1 MNDFFRF
8 TKFKLLL
15 SYLLVL
21 VISIGATFFIYE
33 KIKLLISPSAE
44 EALMRKKSRLV
55 NTILLDLFHIEE
67 LSRRSI
73 IQTSRNSAEMKQIQ
87 DLMISTDSR
96 LDSLAVLSE
105 SLIQKE
111 KLSSIKV
118 LLEQKNNN
126 INKLINYIDNVK
138 TDSVFHRSMKQI
150 LNVSKN
156 EEEPVAVIKKEI
168 VKKDTVFV
176 KNKQRKFFQR
186 IADVFSPPKSDSTPQ
201 IVTSVQLKSD
211 TLVSKVNTK
220 DTVQKAFTQLITDL
234 KIEQE
239 YNRKQVMA
247 REKLLTESN
256 EALTNSINQLLFEF
270 GEEEIQNAIVKIEAS
285 HDILKEIILIALI
298 ITVLS
303 FVIALVSLIFI
314 SKDISQSQHYR
325 KELEEEKRV
334 TENLLKH
341 REQLILSITHDIKS
355 PLNSI
360 LGYLGFINDNELP
373 DKDMLDNMLSSS
385 NHILDLVNSL
395 LDFNRLEKGII
406 IKKEEV
412 FDSRNL
418 FHSIFTSFQPEANK
432 KHLILQNSISA
443 DLGCYL
449 GDDFRIRQIVTNLLS
464 NAIKYTNEG
473 TVQLDVS
480 WINTLPGNGR
490 LVIKV
495 IDSGSGLTEEEIQS
509 IFKEFSRLKEHQN
522 VEGLGLGLA
531 ITQRLISLLDG
542 TIIVESVKGKGSV
555 FTVEIPLLIRNCEDL
570 PAIIEVNSCPV
581 ILHKSQ
587 TNILLVDD
595 DPIQLNML
603 EKILKKHNYNV
614 DFVNNPLSVLDKLK
628 NKKYDVLITD
638 IQMRDFSG
646 LDLIKLVREK
656 YSKENLKV
664 VALSGLSGV
673 SSEYMNLGFDAFLS
687 KPVSVNELLNCI
699 NSLIVSMPLT
709 YNLDDL
715 LAFSGGDQELSLDL
729 IKTFIS
735 ESRINLKNIIF
746 AISNK
751 DLNEIQSLAHKMKS
765 SFKLIHADSIAEEL
779 YMIEKSTDCF
789 EEIKDKLD
797 LLIPE
802 IDKLIDSLECNCG

>member
-8 TKFKLLL
+8 TRFKLLL

-21 VISIGATFFIYE
+21 IISIGATFFIYE
-33 KIKLLISPSAE
+33 KIKLLVSPSAE

-73 IQTSRNSAEMKQIQ
+73 IQPSRNSAEMNQIQ
-87 DLMISTDSR
+87 DLMIDTDNR

-105 SLIQKE
+105 SLVQKE
-111 KLSSIKV
+111 KLSSIKI

-126 INKLINYIDNVK
+126 INKLIHYIDNVK

-150 LNVSKN
+150 LSVSKN
-156 EEEPVAVIKKEI
+156 EEEPVAVIKKEV

-176 KNKQRKFFQR
+176 KNKKRKFFQR

-220 DTVQKAFTQLITDL
+220 DTVQKAFTQLITDF

-239 YNRKQVMA
+239 YNRKQVLA

-270 GEEEIQNAIVKIEAS
+270 GEEEIQNAIIKIEAS

-360 LGYLGFINDNELP
+360 LGYLGFIKEDELP
-373 DKDMLDNMLSSS
+373 DKDILNNMLSSS

-412 FDSRNL
+412 FDARIL

-432 KHLILQNSISA
+432 KHLNLEYSVSE
-443 DLGCYL
+443 DLGCYF

-464 NAIKYTNEG
+464 NAVKYTDEG
-473 TVQLDVS
+473 TVQLEVN
-480 WINTLPGNGR
+480 WIDTLPGNGR
-490 LVIKV
+490 LAIKV
-495 IDSGSGLTEEEIQS
+495 IDSGCGLTHTEIQS
-509 IFKEFSRLKEHQN
+509 IFNEFSRLKEHQN
-522 VEGLGLGLA
+522 IEGLGLGLA
-531 ITQRLISLLDG
+531 ITQRLIYLLGG
-542 TIIVESVKGKGSV
+542 TISVDSVKGKGSV
-555 FTVEIPLLIRNCEDL
+555 FTVEIPLLVRDCEDL
-570 PAIIEVNSCPV
+570 PSTSESDICPV
-581 ILHKSQ
+581 LIHKSQ

-595 DPIQLNML
+595 DNIQLNML
-603 EKILKKHNYNV
+603 DKILTKYNFNV
-614 DFVNNPLSVLDKLK
+614 DFVNDPHAVMDELGQKT
-628 NKKYDVLITD
+628 YDILITD

-656 YSKENLKV
+656 YSKESLKV
-664 VALSGLSGV
+664 IALSGLSGMK
-673 SSEYMNLGFDAFLS
+673 SEYLEFGFDAFLS

-699 NSLIVSMPLT
+699 SSLVISSEKP

-715 LAFSGGDQELSLDL
+715 LAFAGGDEELSLEL

-735 ESRINLKNIIF
+735 ESRINLENIIF
-746 AISNK
+746 AIANK
-751 DLNEIQSLAHKMKS
+751 DLNGIHSLAHKMKS
-765 SFKLIHADSIAEEL
+765 SFKLIHADSIAEDL

-802 IDKLIDSLECNCG
+802 IDNLIFSLEGNCR